1 MKVKNVNPYVIDVF
15 TGFGWDNW
23 TRFQII
29 KTKGRQFLKK
39 IAGISVTAEEMET
52 LRNMYKGDK

>member
-1 MKVKNVNPYVIDVF
+1 MKIKSVNPHTIDVF
-15 TGFGWDNW
+15 TGMGWDNW

-29 KTKGRQFLKK
+29 KSQKKQFLKK
-39 IAGISVTAEEMET
+39 IGGKSVPSEEMDT